1 MNGAAH
7 TGFMIAQT
15 TTRNGSRLSTAKA
28 FVRPVIS
35 RPNLH
40 ILLNTTVTRVIVD
53 PASKVAVGVEFLTS
67 GGQLERLKVNNEVII
82 SAGE

>member
-1 MNGAAH
+1 
-7 TGFMIAQT
+7 MIAQT

-53 PASKVAVGVEFLTS
+53 PASKAAVGVEFLTS